1 MKQLEYPGA
10 STIQSPS
17 QPHGY
22 PVVLIVDD
30 EPNVLKSLK
39 RALHSEAIEVLTAAS
54 GKEGL
59 KALKNRD
66 ISVIVSDNHMPEM
79 DGITF
84 LEIVRKTAPDITRIL
99 LTGNASIE
107 SAVDAIHRS
116 EISEYLTKPWD
127 DRHLVNIINRSIY
140 RNHLIRENKRLHDI
154 TQQQNSQLQEINDSL
169 EKQVQKRTYQLE
181 EAVNEGIMMLAL
193 AAEAK
198 DDTTGGH
205 IKRIQFLT
213 YSICLEL
220 GIEPTKAE
228 EIAKASILHDVGKIH
243 VPDHILKKCG
253 KLTKEER
260 EIMQQH
266 TIAGERI
273 LGHSTFYSVARQIAR
288 SHHERLDGSGYPDG
302 TQGEGIPL
310 SARIV
315 SAADVFD
322 ALTSERPYKKAWA
335 KADAL
340 KLMRDHSGIHFDP
353 KVFDAMEQ
361 VLQRSDG
368 LRMHCEENKTLF
380 AHDLGR
386 ITDIPESDNVEFVQH
401 GRTKYR
407 PVGRT
412 NEILDEKALK
422 SRHML

>member
-1 MKQLEYPGA
+1 MKQLENSGA
-10 STIQSPS
+10 FTIPSPS
-17 QPHGY
+17 QPLYH

-39 RALHSEAIEVLTAAS
+39 RTLRSEAIEVLTAAS

-66 ISVIVSDNHMPEM
+66 ISVIISDIHMPEM

-84 LEIVRKTAPDITRIL
+84 LEIVRQAAPDITRIL
-99 LTGNASIE
+99 LTGSASIE
-107 SAVDAIHRS
+107 TAVNAIHRS
-116 EISEYLTKPWD
+116 KISEYLTKPWD
-127 DRHLVNIINRSIY
+127 DRHLVSIIKRSIH
-140 RNHLIRENKRLHDI
+140 RNHLVRENKRLQNI
-154 TQQQNSQLQEINDSL
+154 TQQQNSQLQKLNGSL
-169 EKQVQKRTYQLE
+169 EKQIRKRTHQLE

-198 DDTTGGH
+198 DDTTGCH

-220 GIEPTKAE
+220 GIDQTKAE

-253 KLTKEER
+253 KLTKEEK

-273 LGHSTFYSVARQIAR
+273 LGKSNFYSVARRIAR

-310 SARIV
+310 PARIV

-322 ALTSERPYKKAWA
+322 ALTSERPYKNAWE

-340 KLMRDHSGIHFDP
+340 KWMHDHSGIHFDP
-353 KVFDAMEQ
+353 NVLDAMTH
-361 VLQRSDG
+361 VLQRTDCS
-368 LRMHCEENKTLF
+368 RIHCEENEII
-380 AHDLGR
+380 G
-386 ITDIPESDNVEFVQH
+386 DIGNF
-401 GRTKYR
+401 RFCI
-407 PVGRT
+407 
-412 NEILDEKALK
+412 NE
-422 SRHML
+422 